1 VLRQGHS
8 LVPKLQQFN
17 QSGRMIVA
25 AFATHNL
32 HASLQKKIRPKMC
45 VNHTPAHSASLIPAD
60 DVVFYGHFSHLE
72 LLSWHFV
79 PAIF

>member
-1 VLRQGHS
+1 VLRQGRS
-8 LVPKLQQFN
+8 LVPESQQFN

-32 HASLQKKIRPKMC
+32 HASLQKKIGPKMC
-45 VNHTPAHSASLIPAD
+45 VNHTPAHSTRLIPAA

-79 PAIF
+79 PSIS